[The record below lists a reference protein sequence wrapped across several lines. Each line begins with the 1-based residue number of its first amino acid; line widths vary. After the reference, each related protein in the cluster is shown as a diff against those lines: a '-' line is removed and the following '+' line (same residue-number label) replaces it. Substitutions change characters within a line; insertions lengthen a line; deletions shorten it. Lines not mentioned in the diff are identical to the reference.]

1 MNDKEMLKKLY
12 EDMYTAM
19 VAKNESE
26 LLRVHDDSFVL
37 VHMTGMTQD
46 KKAYIRAIMDGTL
59 NYYSAQTEDLQIDV
73 RDDTAAITGK
83 SRVTAAVFGGGK
95 HTWRLKLSF
104 SARKIDHEWKLTRSE
119 AATY

>member
-1 MNDKEMLKKLY
+1 MEDIEMLKKLY

-73 RDDTAAITGK
+73 HGDTATIIGK
-83 SRVTAAVFGGGK
+83 SRVAAAVFGGGK

-104 SARKIDHEWKLTRSE
+104 NARRIDDEWKFTRSR

>member
-1 MNDKEMLKKLY
+1 MNDKEMLKQLY

-19 VAKNESE
+19 MTKNESE

-46 KKAYIRAIMDGTL
+46 KKTYIRAIMNGTL
-59 NYYSAQTEDLQIDV
+59 NYYSTQTEDLQIDV
-73 RDDTAAITGK
+73 HGNTAAITGK
-83 SRVTAAVFGGGK
+83 SKVTAAVFGGNM
-95 HTWRLKLSF
+95 HTWRLQLSF
-104 SARKIDHEWKLTRSE
+104 NAKKIDDEWKFTRSE